1 MRRRTRRSDEAVL
14 RRGRSGLPGFGRPL
28 LWSEKS
34 LFVLAVRKN
43 YISVFVF
50 RNTDTQAVGKDI
62 FENCAGL

>member
-1 MRRRTRRSDEAVL
+1 MKRFSGVEEAVS
-14 RRGRSGLPGFGRPL
+14 RVSGGPL